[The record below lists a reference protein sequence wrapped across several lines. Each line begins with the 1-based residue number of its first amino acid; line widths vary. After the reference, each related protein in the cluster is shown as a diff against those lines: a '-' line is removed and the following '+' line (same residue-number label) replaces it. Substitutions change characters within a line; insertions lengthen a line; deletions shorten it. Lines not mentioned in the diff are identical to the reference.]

1 MFRITRSVFAVAPFG
16 SIHPYVNY
24 FRNHTGA
31 PWALAT
37 IAEPGK
43 YGREWEETPSRSGR
57 ANLAKSAWEEIR
69 QPDNEREARCI
80 LAFITRQILE
90 TVTSEKGLQFEV
102 WSGAGAVVVF
112 LTRCGRLFGSFH
124 PEKHW
129 SAWDKKDRSR
139 LINTR
144 VLKIQP
150 WS

>member
-57 ANLAKSAWEEIR
+57 ANLARNQRGKRFANR
-69 QPDNEREARCI
+69 TMNGRHA
-80 LAFITRQILE
+80 AFLH
-90 TVTSEKGLQFEV
+90 S
-102 WSGAGAVVVF
+102 
-112 LTRCGRLFGSFH
+112 
-124 PEKHW
+124 
-129 SAWDKKDRSR
+129 
-139 LINTR
+139 
-144 VLKIQP
+144 
-150 WS
+150 